1 IERISQKAE
10 KAGIGQDADFVY
22 ARLAAE
28 KMIKD
33 APDCDKIS
41 PETTAIVK
49 LRDMTKKLI
58 DEKDLRSID
67 ILKLTA
73 RHILE
78 TYVQARED
86 DVIKRGYNKVEREM
100 AKKRPKVKDLAD
112 AIKSFTTKLSDFRN
126 SNRAFIKESIDSFYS
141 LAQTY
146 KVDGDPDVVKLF
158 RNIYLSLYTAYSPDD
173 FRDVFIQIQH
183 CEKTISDAILTTQE
197 VNVINDYA
205 HHVVAQ
211 AKILVDDQDVDL
223 CANADHVLQKAQEI
237 LAGEPSKQKCSLA
250 LDEVRNITMAEN
262 PATA

>member
-1 IERISQKAE
+1 MDFHFNYYAQINDGTATGNQETENARRLISDFKKNKIHPGWGEEIVQDELKVYWFGVIERISQKAE

-58 DEKDLRSID
+58 DEKDLRSPD

-78 TYVQARED
+78 TYGQARED
-86 DVIKRGYNKVEREM
+86 DVIKRGYNKVEREI

-126 SNRAFIKESIDSFYS
+126 SNRAFIKESIDS
-141 LAQTY
+141 
-146 KVDGDPDVVKLF
+146 
-158 RNIYLSLYTAYSPDD
+158 
-173 FRDVFIQIQH
+173 
-183 CEKTISDAILTTQE
+183 
-197 VNVINDYA
+197 
-205 HHVVAQ
+205 
-211 AKILVDDQDVDL
+211 
-223 CANADHVLQKAQEI
+223 
-237 LAGEPSKQKCSLA
+237 
-250 LDEVRNITMAEN
+250 
-262 PATA
+262 